1 MAAEPTG
8 DGARAGKDED
18 LGDAGWGLHETFAV
32 RNPPTPEEAVTI
44 LGGLRGALD
53 AAGVGP
59 SPVQVAVVDAL
70 AARFA
75 GDGLPSLADVDP
87 VAPAT
92 LLQALP
98 RASGRSLMAHTC
110 VLLELLD
117 HPVRPEVEKHVE
129 QYLGAMGV
137 PVPEVEIARDTAKEQ
152 LVRLHADLIRNS
164 WYTEQTVLGVATG
177 KLWEYA
183 RSKLAYYGVVG
194 DEEVARRWES
204 LRDCEPGTWGR
215 SVAEF
220 YEAHG
225 FPFPGE
231 HHGIYEIGALHDWVH
246 VLADYSTDPDG
257 EINVFAFIAS
267 TMSDPRGFVQ
277 FIFTLALFQN
287 ASVATVGGLP
297 VQIARADTLS
307 DDGAAD
313 RLADAFWR
321 ASRCTAD
328 PMGGVDQF
336 SLANEPLE
344 GLRQRWSVVPKSV
357 PSPGAHEV
365 VAPRT

>member
-1 MAAEPTG
+1 MGEGGDTAAGTASAA
-8 DGARAGKDED
+8 GAG
-18 LGDAGWGLHETFAV
+18 GGLHDAFAV
-32 RNPPTPEEAVTI
+32 RNPPTPEEATTI
-44 LGGLRGALD
+44 LGGLRAALD
-53 AAGVGP
+53 AAGAGP
-59 SPVQVAVVDAL
+59 SAVQVAVVDAL

-75 GDGLPSLADVDP
+75 GDGLPSLADVAP
-87 VAPAT
+87 VAPAI
-92 LLQALP
+92 LLEALP
-98 RASGRSLMAHTC
+98 GASGRSLVAHTC

-117 HPVRPEVEKHVE
+117 HPVRPEVERHVE
-129 QYLGAMGV
+129 QYLDALGV
-137 PVPEVEIARDTAKEQ
+137 PVPEVEIARDTAREQ

-164 WYTEQTVLGVATG
+164 WYTEQTILGVATG

-204 LRDCEPGTWGR
+204 LRDCEAGTWGR
-215 SVAEF
+215 SVADF

-231 HHGIYEIGALHDWVH
+231 RHGIYEIGALHDWVH
-246 VLADYSTDPDG
+246 VLTDYSTDPDG
-257 EINVFAFIAS
+257 EINVFAFIAA

-297 VQIARADTLS
+297 VRIARADTLS
-307 DDGAAD
+307 DEGAAD

-321 ASRCTAD
+321 ASQCTAD
-328 PMGGVDQF
+328 PMGGVDHF
-336 SLANEPLE
+336 SLADEPLE
-344 GLRQRWSVVPKSV
+344 GLRRKWSVVPKSV
-357 PSPGAHEV
+357 ASPGAHDV
-365 VAPRT
+365 VAPDM